1 MILSLDILTG
11 ESAMGGAGGDGGD
24 GGDGGKGGQGGEAC
38 CLGNGGAGGAGG
50 SGGDGGQGG
59 LGGDAFGGA
68 IDVSQGSLTLAGSSN
83 SGDQATAGT
92 GGEGGQDGEAGAGGS
107 GGTSDPTGSGT
118 GGADGQS
125 GKDGAAGLPGS
136 SVTDGTASN
145 PEIAGVYDNETVKL
159 AVSSLPPSSIGV
171 SVPFALS
178 VELQYGTGAVDTGFD
193 GMVTLKLSSNPGGAT
208 LGGTLTETA
217 SDGVAVFSGLSIN
230 RAASGYAIE
239 ASTISN
245 PSTNSTIT
253 SAPVGIDVTQTPT
266 PTPKP
271 TTPAINWANPAGI
284 TYGTPL
290 SSTQL
295 DASASVHGTFT
306 YSRPPGTV
314 LKAGSDTLSVTF
326 MPTDTTDYL
335 TVSKTVTIVVAQAT
349 PVIIWSP
356 PAAIASGTALSSA
369 QLDASASV
377 PGTFSYS
384 PAPGTVLGAGSET
397 LSVTFTPS
405 DSTDYKTVSATM
417 PLTILPAP
425 TPPPTSTPSPT
436 PTPAPAVVISQQP
449 VFQRKTNKKGKP
461 VGKAALSGVYA
472 RLRLAARSLG
482 RDRCRQLPGG
492 LRHHQEGQ
500 EEGRAHPPPD
510 HELHGLVQRR
520 RVTRSRSRSGV
531 RRPSRPAGRSRSWA
545 A

>member
-1 MILSLDILTG
+1 MAKAARTG
-11 ESAMGGAGGDGGD
+11 KPGPGEVAGRP
-24 GGDGGKGGQGGEAC
+24 
-38 CLGNGGAGGAGG
+38 
-50 SGGDGGQGG
+50 
-59 LGGDAFGGA
+59 
-68 IDVSQGSLTLAGSSN
+68 I
-83 SGDQATAGT
+83 
-92 GGEGGQDGEAGAGGS
+92 
-107 GGTSDPTGSGT
+107 PTGSGT

-461 VGKAALSGVYA
+461 VGKAALLGFTLDFGSPLDPSAATDAANYQVDSVTTRKVKKKVEHILHPITNFMVSYSAASDAVTIAFGSPETFPTGGQIAVLGGVT
-472 RLRLAARSLG
+472 
-482 RDRCRQLPGG
+482 GG
-492 LRHHQEGQ
+492 TGGPVVFAISKGGKSIAPE
-500 EEGRAHPPPD
+500 
-510 HELHGLVQRR
+510 
-520 RVTRSRSRSGV
+520 
-531 RRPSRPAGRSRSWA
+531 
-545 A
+545 